1 MSRYSQK
8 STKPLSALSEAEERD
23 QLLAY
28 AFQALGARALS
39 ETELRRKLSQRT
51 ENTELIT
58 SVLARVK
65 ELGYQKDE
73 DVARIE
79 NNKSGIGSFRVRQAL
94 KRRGVSETLIEET
107 LETRDPDQETA
118 DAMHLLQRRWLSFK
132 RKKNPRGS
140 AYAFLSRRGFSGS
153 IIWAALET
161 LENQHEPL
169 ATNYSKLS
177 NSKFDAEDAD

>member
-8 STKPLSALSEAEERD
+8 STQPLSEAEERD

-39 ETELRRKLSQRT
+39 AAELRRKLSQRT
-51 ENTELIT
+51 ENTELIQ
-58 SVLARVK
+58 SVLARVQ

-94 KRRGVSETLIEET
+94 KRRGVSEALIEET

-118 DAMHLLQRRWLSFK
+118 EAIHLLERRWLHFQ

-153 IIWAALET
+153 VIWAAIEALES
-161 LENQHEPL
+161 QYEPL
-169 ATNYSKLS
+169 ATNHSTLS